1 MNDQYHT
8 LPDLVLNEVF
18 IIISEI
24 VAGMAWATFLT
35 VKKLYGEVLV
45 IL

>member
-8 LPDLVLNEVF
+8 LPDLLLNEVF
-18 IIISEI
+18 IFICEI
-24 VAGMAWATFLT
+24 VAGMTWATFLT
-35 VKKLYGEVLV
+35 FKKLYGEVLV